1 MINLLIVDDH
11 PAIGEGTKFILEQE
25 ADFKVDF
32 IDPSLVTTID
42 FKNYQVFILDL
53 YMPEMNGL
61 VLSKNILAIH
71 PEAVIL
77 IYTGFEISTHFTLMI
92 EAGVHGFISK
102 TATKEQLITS
112 IRCALRDE
120 VVIPL
125 QLLKQLKK
133 VESKPVGN
141 ELEDISLNTREQQIL
156 IEVAKGSTNREIAE
170 NLILSQRT
178 VEYCLTGIFNKFGV
192 KSRTEALNKANKYG
206 LIPSQMIET
215 E

>member
-1 MINLLIVDDH
+1 LINLLIVDDH
-11 PAIGEGTKFILEQE
+11 PAIGEGTKLILEQE
-25 ADFKVDF
+25 EDFKVDF
-32 IDPSLVTTID
+32 IDPGLISTID

-53 YMPEMNGL
+53 YMPEINGL
-61 VLSKNILAIH
+61 VLAKNILATH
-71 PEAVIL
+71 PEAIIL
-77 IYTGFEISTHFTLMI
+77 INTGFEISTHFTLMI

-133 VESKPVGN
+133 VESKPVGD
-141 ELEDISLNTREQQIL
+141 ELADISLNSREQQIL
-156 IEVAKGSTNREIAE
+156 VEVAKGGTNREIAE

-178 VEYCLTGIFNKFGV
+178 VEYCLTGIFTKFGV
-192 KSRTEALNKANKYG
+192 KSRTEALNKATKLG
-206 LIPSQMIET
+206 LIPSQLIEI